1 MYIYT
6 SESEEYKMGGNEF
19 GNSLWKDNRSTLLFR
34 RYFEDGDKMIPKV
47 ALNWKI
53 QMLREKKSRGKPRAM
68 SISL

>member
-47 ALNWKI
+47 ALNVKI
-53 QMLREKKSRGKPRAM
+53 
-68 SISL
+68 